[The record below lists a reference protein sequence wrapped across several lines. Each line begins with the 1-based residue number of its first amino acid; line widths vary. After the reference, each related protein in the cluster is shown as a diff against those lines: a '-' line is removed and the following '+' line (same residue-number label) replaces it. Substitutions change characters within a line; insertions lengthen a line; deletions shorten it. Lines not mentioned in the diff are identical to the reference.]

1 MLDIGWWEL
10 VLLAVLAVIVVGP
23 KDLPRMMVTAGRYM
37 ARLRAMAAEF
47 QRGFEDV
54 ARQTELEDLKKE
66 IDRVGQGDILSS
78 PPPIRQDDDGDDTAA
93 SSVPAQSAQA
103 SAQADVPVPTTSQ
116 PAAKTGDAS

>member
-23 KDLPRMMVTAGRYM
+23 KDLPRMMVTAGRYV

-78 PPPIRQDDDGDDTAA
+78 PPPIRPDDDGDDTAA

-103 SAQADVPVPTTSQ
+103 GVPSPAPPPRQ